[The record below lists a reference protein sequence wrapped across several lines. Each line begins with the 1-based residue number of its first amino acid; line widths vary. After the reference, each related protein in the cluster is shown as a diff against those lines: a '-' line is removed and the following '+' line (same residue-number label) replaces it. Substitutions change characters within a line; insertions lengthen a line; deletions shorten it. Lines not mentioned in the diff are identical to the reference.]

1 MKYISGSAL
10 LLVSLALVPVA
21 AFGNEPAEKAA
32 AQQVE
37 KVEQYTDPFKMM
49 EVVADKTFQRIARDQ
64 ELIAQDKEYL
74 RLIVNEELVPYI
86 DSRYAALT
94 VIGRSVNLREL
105 PREEFDNFVVAF
117 EDYMVASYAGAL
129 TYYRDQKVIIQP
141 ARPPE
146 NQSIMTI
153 KTRVIDPGK
162 PDITIDFK
170 LRRNRGS
177 EYWLVYDMVAEGISL
192 LDSKRAELSNLIRQ
206 QGVARVT
213 ELLLEK
219 AKEPI
224 KVPE

>member
-1 MKYISGSAL
+1 MKLLTSTVLLMLALAMAPMVASGSETA
-10 LLVSLALVPVA
+10 SNDNA
-21 AFGNEPAEKAA
+21 
-32 AQQVE
+32 VE
-37 KVEQYTDPFKMM
+37 KYTDPFKMM

-64 ELIAQDKEYL
+64 SIIEQDKEHL

-94 VIGRSVNLREL
+94 VIGRTVNLRDL

-117 EDYMVASYAGAL
+117 QDYMVASYAGAL

-146 NQSIMTI
+146 NESIMTI

-177 EYWLVYDMVAEGISL
+177 EHWLVYDMVAEGISL

-219 AKEPI
+219 SKEPI

>member
-1 MKYISGSAL
+1 MLTIA
-10 LLVSLALVPVA
+10 VPVTA
-21 AFGNEPAEKAA
+21 LSSETATDSQAV
-32 AQQVE
+32 Q
-37 KVEQYTDPFKMM
+37 QYTDPFKMM
-49 EVVADKTFQRIARDQ
+49 EVVADKTFQRIANDQ
-64 ELIAQDKEYL
+64 KLIADNKEHL

-94 VIGRSVNLREL
+94 VIGRTVNLRDL

-117 EDYMVASYAGAL
+117 QDYMVASYAGAL
-129 TYYRDQKVIIQP
+129 TYYTDQKVIIQP

-146 NQSIMTI
+146 NESIITI

-177 EYWLVYDMVAEGISL
+177 EHWLVFDMVAEGISL

-213 ELLLEK
+213 ELLVEK
-219 AKEPI
+219 SKEPI

>member
-1 MKYISGSAL
+1 MKFISIKAL
-10 LLVSLALVPVA
+10 LLVAIAVAPVTAFSNETA
-21 AFGNEPAEKAA
+21 ATAA
-32 AQQVE
+32 VQQV
-37 KVEQYTDPFKMM
+37 VQYTDPFKMM
-49 EVVADKTFQRIARDQ
+49 EVVADKTFKRIAHDQ
-64 ELIAQDKEYL
+64 QIISDNKEHL

-94 VIGRSVNLREL
+94 VIGRTVNLKEL
-105 PREEFDNFVVAF
+105 PREEFDAFVAAF
-117 EDYMVASYAGAL
+117 QDYMVASYAGAL
-129 TYYRDQKVIIQP
+129 TYYSDQKVIIQP

-177 EYWLVYDMVAEGISL
+177 DYWLVYDMVAEGISL

-219 AKEPI
+219 AKDPI
-224 KVPE
+224 QVPE

>member
-1 MKYISGSAL
+1 MTAL
-10 LLVSLALVPVA
+10 LAAPVEA
-21 AFGNEPAEKAA
+21 NSSETATEQGTV
-32 AQQVE
+32 Q
-37 KVEQYTDPFKMM
+37 QYTDPFKMM
-49 EVVADKTFQRIARDQ
+49 EVVADKTFQRIAKDQ
-64 ELIAQDKEYL
+64 ELITQDKEHL
-74 RLIVNEELVPYI
+74 RVIVNEELVPYI

-105 PREEFDNFVVAF
+105 PKEEFEAFVLAF

-177 EYWLVYDMVAEGISL
+177 EHWLVYDMVAEGISL

-219 AKEPI
+219 SKEPI
-224 KVPE
+224 KLPE

>member
-10 LLVSLALVPVA
+10 LLIALATTPLA
-21 AFGNEPAEKAA
+21 ALGNESGNKNA
-32 AQQVE
+32 AQQ
-37 KVEQYTDPFKMM
+37 VEQYTDPFKMM
-49 EVVADKTFQRIARDQ
+49 EIVADKTFQRIARDQ
-64 ELIAQDKEYL
+64 ELIAKDKEHL
-74 RLIVNEELVPYI
+74 RVIVNEELVPYV

-177 EYWLVYDMVAEGISL
+177 EHWLVYDMVAEGISL

>member
-177 EYWLVYDMVAEGISL
+177 EYWQVYDMVAEGISL

>member
-1 MKYISGSAL
+1 MKYLSGSAL
-10 LLVSLALVPVA
+10 LLAVLVAVPFTA
-21 AFGNEPAEKAA
+21 YSNETAEKTAT
-32 AQQVE
+32 QQV
-37 KVEQYTDPFKMM
+37 KQYTDPFEMM
-49 EVVADKTFQRIARDQ
+49 EVVADKTFQRIAKDQ
-64 ELIAQDKEYL
+64 QLIAEDKEHL
-74 RLIVNEELVPYI
+74 RVIVNEELVPYI
-86 DSRYAALT
+86 DGRYAALT

-105 PREEFDNFVVAF
+105 PREEFDAFVVAF

>member
-1 MKYISGSAL
+1 MKTLSGSAI
-10 LLVSLALVPVA
+10 LLVALAAAPLA
-21 AFGNEPAEKAA
+21 AFSNEPEQNAA

-37 KVEQYTDPFKMM
+37 QYSDPFKMM

-64 ELIAQDKEYL
+64 ELIAKDKEHL
-74 RLIVNEELVPYI
+74 RVIVNEELVPYV

-105 PREEFDNFVVAF
+105 PKEEFENFVTAF

-177 EYWLVYDMVAEGISL
+177 EHWLVYDMVAEGISL

-219 AKEPI
+219 SKEPI

>member
-10 LLVSLALVPVA
+10 LLVVLALAPIA
-21 AFGNEPAEKAA
+21 ALGNEPAENAA

-64 ELIAQDKEYL
+64 PLIAKDKEYL

-146 NQSIMTI
+146 NQSIITI

-177 EYWLVYDMVAEGISL
+177 EHWLVYDMVAEGISL

>member
-1 MKYISGSAL
+1 MKYISGSGL
-10 LLVSLALVPVA
+10 LLVSLAVVPVA

-32 AQQVE
+32 VQQVE

-94 VIGRSVNLREL
+94 VIGRSVNVREL

-117 EDYMVASYAGAL
+117 QDYMVASYAGAL

-146 NQSIMTI
+146 DQSIMTI

>member
-1 MKYISGSAL
+1 MKYISGSGL

-32 AQQVE
+32 VQQVE

-64 ELIAQDKEYL
+64 ELIAEDKEYL

-117 EDYMVASYAGAL
+117 QDYMVASYAGAL

>member
-1 MKYISGSAL
+1 MAATPLAAL
-10 LLVSLALVPVA
+10 
-21 AFGNEPAEKAA
+21 GNESEQAEA
-32 AQQVE
+32 AQQ
-37 KVEQYTDPFKMM
+37 VEQYTDPFKMM

-64 ELIAQDKEYL
+64 ELIAKDKEHL
-74 RLIVNEELVPYI
+74 RVIVNEELVPYV

-94 VIGRSVNLREL
+94 VIGRAVNLREL

-177 EYWLVYDMVAEGISL
+177 EHWLVYDMVAEGISL

>member
-1 MKYISGSAL
+1 MKFISGSAL
-10 LLVSLALVPVA
+10 LLVALAAAPIA
-21 AFGNEPAEKAA
+21 AFANESDANKATT
-32 AQQVE
+32 Q
-37 KVEQYTDPFKMM
+37 VEQYTDPFKMM

-64 ELIAQDKEYL
+64 QLIAENKEYL
-74 RLIVNEELVPYI
+74 RQIVNEELVPYI

-141 ARPPE
+141 ARPPD

-224 KVPE
+224 KIPE

>member
-10 LLVSLALVPVA
+10 LLIALAATPLA
-21 AFGNEPAEKAA
+21 AVGNESEDKNA
-32 AQQVE
+32 AQQ
-37 KVEQYTDPFKMM
+37 VEQYTDPFKMM
-49 EVVADKTFQRIARDQ
+49 EIVADKTFQRIARDQ
-64 ELIAQDKEYL
+64 ELIAKDKEHL
-74 RLIVNEELVPYI
+74 RVIVNEELVPYV

-177 EYWLVYDMVAEGISL
+177 DHWLVYDMVAEGISL

-206 QGVARVT
+206 QGVAQVT

>member
-10 LLVSLALVPVA
+10 LLVSLALVPGAV
-21 AFGNEPAEKAA
+21 FGNEPAEKAA
-32 AQQVE
+32 VQQVE

-64 ELIAQDKEYL
+64 ELIAEDKEYL

-117 EDYMVASYAGAL
+117 QDYMVASYAGAL

>member
-10 LLVSLALVPVA
+10 LLIALATMPLA
-21 AFGNEPAEKAA
+21 ALGNESEDKNA
-32 AQQVE
+32 AQQ
-37 KVEQYTDPFKMM
+37 VEQYTDPFKMM

-64 ELIAQDKEYL
+64 ELIAQDKEHL
-74 RLIVNEELVPYI
+74 RVIVNEELVPYV

-177 EYWLVYDMVAEGISL
+177 EHWLVYDMVAEGISL

>member
-1 MKYISGSAL
+1 MRNISSSAL
-10 LLVSLALVPVA
+10 LLAMLTIAVPVTA
-21 AFGNEPAEKAA
+21 LSSETATDSQAV
-32 AQQVE
+32 Q
-37 KVEQYTDPFKMM
+37 QYTDPFKMM
-49 EVVADKTFQRIARDQ
+49 EVVADKTFQRIANDQ
-64 ELIAQDKEYL
+64 KLIADNKEHL

-94 VIGRSVNLREL
+94 VIGRTVNLRDL

-117 EDYMVASYAGAL
+117 QDYMVASYAGAL
-129 TYYRDQKVIIQP
+129 TYYTDQKVIIQP

-146 NQSIMTI
+146 NESIITI

-177 EYWLVYDMVAEGISL
+177 EHWLVFDMVAEGISL

-213 ELLLEK
+213 ELLVEK
-219 AKEPI
+219 SKEPI

>member
-1 MKYISGSAL
+1 VKYLSGSAL
-10 LLVSLALVPVA
+10 LLVMLTATPFTAYSNEPVA
-21 AFGNEPAEKAA
+21 RSAT
-32 AQQVE
+32 QQ
-37 KVEQYTDPFKMM
+37 VEQYTDPFEMM
-49 EVVADKTFQRIARDQ
+49 EVVADKTFQRIAKDQ
-64 ELIAQDKEYL
+64 ELIAKDKEHL
-74 RLIVNEELVPYI
+74 RVIVNEELVPYI
-86 DSRYAALT
+86 DGRYAALT
-94 VIGRSVNLREL
+94 VIGRTVNLREL
-105 PREEFDNFVVAF
+105 PREEFDAFVVAF

-177 EYWLVYDMVAEGISL
+177 EHWLVYDMVAEGISL

>member
-1 MKYISGSAL
+1 MKLLSSVTLLMTAL
-10 LLVSLALVPVA
+10 LAAPVEA
-21 AFGNEPAEKAA
+21 NSSETATEQGTV
-32 AQQVE
+32 Q
-37 KVEQYTDPFKMM
+37 QYTDPFKMM
-49 EVVADKTFQRIARDQ
+49 EVVADKTFQRIAKDQ
-64 ELIAQDKEYL
+64 ELITQDKEHL
-74 RLIVNEELVPYI
+74 RVIVNEELVPYI

-105 PREEFDNFVVAF
+105 PKEEFEAFVLAF

-177 EYWLVYDMVAEGISL
+177 EHWLVYDMVAEGISL

-219 AKEPI
+219 SKEPI
-224 KVPE
+224 KLPE

>member
-1 MKYISGSAL
+1 MKTISGSAL
-10 LLVSLALVPVA
+10 LLVALVAAPVA
-21 AFGNEPAEKAA
+21 ALSSEPEQNTAA
-32 AQQVE
+32 HQ
-37 KVEQYTDPFKMM
+37 VEQYSDPFKMM

-64 ELIAQDKEYL
+64 QLIAKDKEHL
-74 RLIVNEELVPYI
+74 RLIVNEELVPYV

-105 PREEFDNFVVAF
+105 PREEFDNFVAAF

-177 EYWLVYDMVAEGISL
+177 EHWLVYDMVAEGISL

>member
-10 LLVSLALVPVA
+10 LLVSLALVPGA

-32 AQQVE
+32 VQQVE

-64 ELIAQDKEYL
+64 ELIAEDKEYL

-117 EDYMVASYAGAL
+117 QDYMVASYAGAL

>member
-1 MKYISGSAL
+1 MKYLSGSAL
-10 LLVSLALVPVA
+10 LLVALAAVPFTA
-21 AFGNEPAEKAA
+21 YSNETAEKTAT
-32 AQQVE
+32 QQVT
-37 KVEQYTDPFKMM
+37 QYTDPFEMM
-49 EVVADKTFQRIARDQ
+49 EVVADKTFQRIAKDQ
-64 ELIAQDKEYL
+64 QLIAEDKEHL
-74 RLIVNEELVPYI
+74 RVIVNEELVPYI
-86 DSRYAALT
+86 DGRYAALT

-105 PREEFDNFVVAF
+105 PREEFDAFVVAF

-177 EYWLVYDMVAEGISL
+177 EHWLVYDMVAEGISL

>member
-1 MKYISGSAL
+1 MKLLTRSVLLMVAL
-10 LLVSLALVPVA
+10 SVAPVVAVSNVMA
-21 AFGNEPAEKAA
+21 ADSNAV
-32 AQQVE
+32 Q
-37 KVEQYTDPFKMM
+37 QYTDPFKMM

-64 ELIAQDKEYL
+64 QIIQQDKEHL

-86 DSRYAALT
+86 DSRYAALM
-94 VIGRSVNLREL
+94 VIGRTVNIREL
-105 PREEFDNFVVAF
+105 PREDFDNFVAAF
-117 EDYMVASYAGAL
+117 QDYMVASYAGAL

-141 ARPPE
+141 TRPPE
-146 NQSIMTI
+146 NESIITI

-170 LRRNRGS
+170 LRRNRGA
-177 EYWLVYDMVAEGISL
+177 EHWLVYDMVAEGISL

-224 KVPE
+224 KLPE